1 MSGPLSGVRVLDL
14 TINILGPLATQILG
28 DMGADVIKIEAPEGD
43 PMRHSGHTKNRGMAQ
58 LFMNTNRNK
67 RSVVLDLK
75 RREPLAALMKLVDSA
90 DVFVHSMR
98 PQTAERLG
106 IGYDR
111 LSARNPRLIYAYG
124 PGYRSDGPNR
134 DRGAFDDVI
143 QGESGIASMIGRYT
157 SEPRYVPM
165 VLADKFCGNVLASA
179 IGMALYARERTGKGQ
194 EVVVPML
201 ETMLSFNLVE
211 HLWTNFFET
220 DRENLGYSR
229 IFSPHRRPYATRD
242 GHICMLAVSDEQWRR
257 LFAVIGRPELAQ
269 DPRFARLEARTRN
282 IDALYEIVGQQ
293 IRMKTTAEWQELLDA
308 ADLPNGRVNDLR
320 NMAEDPYLAAT
331 QFFQRYDHPT
341 EGAMVTTAIP
351 TRFGSTPPGI
361 RLMPPRLGE
370 HTEAVLREIGYD
382 EARMREITG
391 AQATSSVPDLPNTLE
406 EQVGEGR

>member
-1 MSGPLSGVRVLDL
+1 MSGPLSGVRVVDL
-14 TINILGPLATQILG
+14 TINVLGPLATQILG

-43 PMRHSGHTKNRGMAQ
+43 PMRHSGHAKNRGMAQ

-75 RREPLAALMKLVDSA
+75 RPAPLAALLKLVDAA

-106 IGYDR
+106 VGYDK

-124 PGYRSDGPNR
+124 PGYRPDGPNR

-143 QGESGIASMIGRYT
+143 QGESGVASMIGRYT
-157 SEPRYVPM
+157 GEPRYVPM
-165 VLADKFCGNVLASA
+165 VLADKFCGNALASA

-194 EVVVPML
+194 EVAVPML

-211 HLWTNFFET
+211 HLWTNFFEA

-257 LFAVIGRPELAQ
+257 LLSVIGKPELAQ
-269 DPRFARLEARTRN
+269 DARFAKLEARTRN
-282 IDALYEIVGQQ
+282 IDAIYEILGEQ
-293 IRMKTTAEWQELLDA
+293 IRTKTTAEWQALLDA

-320 NMAEDPYLAAT
+320 SMAEDPYLEAT
-331 QFFQRYDHPT
+331 QFFQRYEHPT
-341 EGAMVTTAIP
+341 EGTMVTTAIP
-351 TRFGSTPPGI
+351 THFGSTPPSI
-361 RLMPPRLGE
+361 RLMPARLGE
-370 HTEAVLREIGYD
+370 HTEAVLREIGCD
-382 EARMREITG
+382 EAAVRDITG
-391 AQATSSVPDLPNTLE
+391 APTPAAA
-406 EQVGEGR
+406 